1 MQQKVERTILVLI
14 LLVLLMIIG
23 NIQQNNP
30 EFY

>member
-23 NIQQNNP
+23 NIQANNP